1 MFYVA
6 EGQASGPAM
15 RYNRPMSLIYD
26 LHSHSTASD
35 GTLTPTELVQAAQ
48 AAGVHVLSLTDHDTT
63 EGIAEAQKAAKG
75 KPITLVPGV
84 EVSVTW
90 SNQVVHI
97 VGLGVDPHGESLQKG
112 LQGLRE
118 FRSWRAQEIG
128 RRLRRDAGIEN
139 AYEGAKSLSSGKLI
153 GRTHFARY
161 LAQIGIESND
171 RNVFKRYLVRGK
183 PGHVPGQWAEL
194 DEAVCWIRDAGGQA
208 VVAHPARYKMTRG
221 KLRRLLGEFSEAGGV
236 AMEVVSG
243 SHSKDDIFSM
253 AQLAESTGLLASAG
267 SDFHGP
273 ENTWCELGGLP
284 DLPETCRP
292 VWHDWQETMIR
303 HARLR

>member
-1 MFYVA
+1 MA
-6 EGQASGPAM
+6 EDQASGAAM
-15 RYNRPMSLIYD
+15 RYNGLMSLIYD

-48 AAGVHVLSLTDHDTT
+48 TAGVHVLSLTDHDTT
-63 EGIAEAQKAAKG
+63 EGIAEALEAARG
-75 KPITLVPGV
+75 KSITLVPGV

-97 VGLGVDPHGESLQKG
+97 VGLGVDPHCESLQQG

-118 FRSWRAQEIG
+118 FRSWRAEEIG

-139 AYEGAKSLSSGKLI
+139 AYEGAKSLSNGKLI

-194 DEAVCWIRDAGGQA
+194 DEAVSWINDAGGQA

-221 KLRRLLGEFSEAGGV
+221 KLCRLLGEFNEAGGV

-273 ENTWCELGGLP
+273 ENTWCELGRLS

-292 VWHDWQETMIR
+292 VWHDWQETITS
-303 HARLR
+303 HARSC